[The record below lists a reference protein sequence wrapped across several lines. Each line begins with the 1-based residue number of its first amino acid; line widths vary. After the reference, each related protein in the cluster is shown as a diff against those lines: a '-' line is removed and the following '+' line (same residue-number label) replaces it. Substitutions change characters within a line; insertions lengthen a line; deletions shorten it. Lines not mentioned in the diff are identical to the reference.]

1 MTAPVS
7 RLSNSFTMANAIVD
21 LDLRHMSGNALK
33 CYVVIVRKT
42 TGWNKVT
49 DRISIR
55 QFMDFSGIERR
66 ETVSKALR
74 ELEAMGL
81 IVRHERS
88 GRITEYSLNF
98 EEPTHTDKPPY
109 PDEPTHSDKPSDTH
123 TDKPSDTPPKKP
135 YTTKDTV
142 TKPTVTKDTRL
153 GARATADDDQPKF
166 SDPPP
171 KPPPHAK
178 PKRKQPLPDDFTV
191 TDTMRAWFAAQ
202 GFSFALQGEHE
213 RFCDY
218 WRGRGEPMKDWEAV
232 WRNWM
237 RKAADFA
244 KPKPQ
249 AQRPSG
255 HDLSRMDYGET
266 RIPKD
271 VDWLQGV

>member
-109 PDEPTHSDKPSDTH
+109 PDEPTHPDKPSDTH

-171 KPPPHAK
+171 EPPPHAR

-218 WRGRGEPMKDWEAV
+218 WLGRGEPMKDWEAV